1 MKNVNVINH
10 PLAQQKLARLR
21 DCATD
26 QADFRRL
33 LGDVALFLAYEAT
46 RDLATKPTVV
56 ETPLA
61 QCKGRALK
69 HKILLVPILRA
80 GLGML
85 DAALRIIPEAQTG
98 FIGLKRDESTLEPI
112 SYYSN
117 VPDDLRSFDVI
128 LMDPMLATGGSAAAA
143 ISELKNNGA
152 KHIRFACLVAAPEG
166 LQTMNNAHPDV
177 SIYYPAL
184 DNRLNEQGYILPGLG
199 DAGDRIF
206 GTVNP

>member
-33 LGDVALFLAYEAT
+33 LGDVAPFLAYEAT

-128 LMDPMLATGGSAAAA
+128 LMDPMLAPGGSAIAALDLLIA
-143 ISELKNNGA
+143 RRA
-152 KHIRFACLVAAPEG
+152 KRVRMINLLAAPEG
-166 LQTMNNAHPDV
+166 IRKLRKHYPDLPV
-177 SIYYPAL
+177 FTAAI
-184 DNRLNEQGYILPGLG
+184 DKRLNESGYIFPGLG
-199 DAGDRIF
+199 DAGDRQF
-206 GTVNP
+206 NG

>member
-128 LMDPMLATGGSAAAA
+128 LMDPMLATGGSAIAALDLLIA
-143 ISELKNNGA
+143 RRA
-152 KHIRFACLVAAPEG
+152 KRVRMINLLAAPEG
-166 LQTMNNAHPDV
+166 IRKLRKHYPDLPV
-177 SIYYPAL
+177 FTAAI
-184 DNRLNEQGYILPGLG
+184 DKRLNEIGYIFPGLG
-199 DAGDRIF
+199 DAGDRQF
-206 GTVNP
+206 NG

>member
-1 MKNVNVINH
+1 MVKNVNVINH

-128 LMDPMLATGGSAAAA
+128 LMDPMLATGGSAIAALDLLIA
-143 ISELKNNGA
+143 RRA
-152 KHIRFACLVAAPEG
+152 KRVRMINLLAAPEG
-166 LQTMNNAHPDV
+166 IRKLRKHYPDLPV
-177 SIYYPAL
+177 FTAAI
-184 DNRLNEQGYILPGLG
+184 DKRLNEIGYIFPGLG
-199 DAGDRIF
+199 DAGDRQF
-206 GTVNP
+206 NG

>member
-10 PLAQQKLARLR
+10 SLAQQKLARLR

-128 LMDPMLATGGSAAAA
+128 LMDPMLATGGSAIAALDLLIA
-143 ISELKNNGA
+143 RRA
-152 KHIRFACLVAAPEG
+152 KRVRMINLLAAPEG
-166 LQTMNNAHPDV
+166 IRKLRKHYPDLPV
-177 SIYYPAL
+177 FTAAI
-184 DNRLNEQGYILPGLG
+184 DKRLNEIGYICPGLG
-199 DAGDRIF
+199 NAGARESN
-206 GTVNP
+206 G

>member
-21 DCATD
+21 DRATD
-26 QADFRRL
+26 QANFRRL
-33 LGDVALFLAYEAT
+33 LGDIAMFLAYEAT

-56 ETPLA
+56 ATPMA

-69 HKILLVPILRA
+69 RDVLLVPILRA

-98 FIGLKRDESTLEPI
+98 FVGLKRDEATLEPI

-117 VPDDLRSFDVI
+117 IPDDLRAYDVI
-128 LMDPMLATGGSAAAA
+128 LMDPMLATGGSAIAALDLLVA
-143 ISELKNNGA
+143 RGA
-152 KHIRFACLVAAPEG
+152 KRLRMINLLAAPEG
-166 LQTMNNAHPDV
+166 IRNLRKRYADLPIFTAAIDK
-177 SIYYPAL
+177 
-184 DNRLNEQGYILPGLG
+184 RLNDIGYIVPGLG
-199 DAGDRIF
+199 DAGDRQF
-206 GTVNP
+206 NG